1 MIRRPPRSTLF
12 PYTTLFRSLEE
23 ARQTTPERAAA
34 LHAERAAVLE
44 IEGRVDEAVQ
54 ACAQAL
60 ALAGVDLAVLR
71 RLARLPLR
79 RGGPAAAPAGLGE
92 DAQAGAGGPPRAPAD
107 RRAAGA

>member
-44 IEGRVDEAVQ
+44 IEGRIDEAVQ

-60 ALAGVDLAVLR
+60 ALAGVDLAVVR
-71 RLARLPLR
+71 RLGRPPP
-79 RGGPAAAPAGLGE
+79 RGGGHPAAPAVRGA
-92 DAQAGAGGPPRAPAD
+92 DAGGG
-107 RRAAGA
+107 AAGGSPGG